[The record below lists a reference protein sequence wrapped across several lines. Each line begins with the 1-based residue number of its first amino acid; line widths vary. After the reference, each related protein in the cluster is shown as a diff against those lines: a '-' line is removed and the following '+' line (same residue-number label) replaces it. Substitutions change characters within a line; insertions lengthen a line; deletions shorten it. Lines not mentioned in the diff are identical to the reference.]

1 MTRIVRAQILHTPRD
16 PFAAGAA
23 EALEAFSDGGLAYGP
38 DGRIVACGPFAVVRA
53 AHPCDTVTDVSD
65 AVLVPG
71 LVDLH
76 VHYPQI
82 AVIGAMG
89 MTLLDWLATRALP
102 EEARLAG
109 TPRCRCCARAAS

>member
-53 AHPCDTVTDVSD
+53 AHPGATVTDARTPSSSP
-65 AVLVPG
+65 ASS
-71 LVDLH
+71 
-76 VHYPQI
+76 
-82 AVIGAMG
+82 
-89 MTLLDWLATRALP
+89 TSTCTTRRSP
-102 EEARLAG
+102 
-109 TPRCRCCARAAS
+109 